1 MGTALALAITRCAD
15 LGETNPDALALLLA
29 MGVMRQGG
37 RAAYFR
43 EGQIEM
49 VLPHS
54 GH

>member
-1 MGTALALAITRCAD
+1 
-15 LGETNPDALALLLA
+15 
-29 MGVMRQGG
+29 MRQGG

-43 EGQIEM
+43 EGQIEI